1 MIKTVKDACE
11 LQPNAL
17 EIRLSDQIEQL
28 DELINLEGDGSA
40 FFERTYITHVN
51 GHQFLTHFSQ
61 IKLTHP
67 LKWLKTARS
76 AKYPPCA
83 WPSAANSPL

>member
-1 MIKTVKDACE
+1 MRYAH
-11 LQPNAL
+11 LYNH
-17 EIRLSDQIEQL
+17 QIPQRSL
-28 DELINLEGDGSA
+28 G
-40 FFERTYITHVN
+40 HVVN
-51 GHQFLTHFSQ
+51 GHQFLTHFGQ

-67 LKWLKTARS
+67 LKWLKTERS